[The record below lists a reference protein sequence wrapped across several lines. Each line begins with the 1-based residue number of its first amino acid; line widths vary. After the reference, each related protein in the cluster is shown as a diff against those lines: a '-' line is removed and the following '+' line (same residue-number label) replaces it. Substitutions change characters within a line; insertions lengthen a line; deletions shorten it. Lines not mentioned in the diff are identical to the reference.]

1 MTLLNYLTLL
11 MSYEIPYEI
20 TVIVDLNDTFLSKLQ
35 L

>member
-11 MSYEIPYEI
+11 MSYEILYEI